1 MEAVKTGWCV
11 AVDMDVTKTAAGPG
25 GSVGSN
31 KAKGLDWAAMR
42 EERRTTCC
50 LSRVNLTINQQNVA

>member
-25 GSVGSN
+25 GSVGVVEYFDSQ
-31 KAKGLDWAAMR
+31 DI
-42 EERRTTCC
+42 
-50 LSRVNLTINQQNVA
+50 LTSA